1 MNRRSHASV
10 VDHDRVG
17 GEDSEQWQIAT
28 LGRYIK
34 VKHGYAF
41 EGNQI
46 TSEETPN
53 ILVTPGNFY
62 LGGGFK
68 ATKFKYFSG
77 YYPSAYKLSGG
88 DIVVTMTDLSKD
100 GDTLGY
106 GARIP
111 STLGKS
117 YLHNQRIGLVE
128 FLNGEVDENFL
139 YWVLR
144 TREYQGFV
152 LGAATGT
159 SVRHTSPTTIQQYEF
174 SLPSSRKEQAAIAAL
189 LDRIDDKID
198 LLKRQN
204 KTLESMAEAL
214 FRHWFVE
221 EAQDDWKKGVLGDIA
236 ANVRCSIKASDI
248 SPEAKYVG
256 LEHIDRRSVALNK
269 HGYGENVGSNK
280 SIFVVNDILFGKL
293 RPYFHKVCFAPFS
306 GVCSTD
312 ILVVAPKRQE
322 YFAFCLFAFF
332 QDDVVEYVNLGSGG
346 TRMPRTD
353 WSTLKDY
360 PIVIPD
366 LNFLERFNA
375 VVVPALERITCN
387 LGQIRTLERLRD
399 TLLPKLMS
407 GEVRVRI
414 ESSAG

>member
-1 MNRRSHASV
+1 MSEPLTTSEWHNYKFSDILDNESISYGIVQPGEHTEIGSVPVVRVNNIKDGHILTDDVLKVSSEIEQKYRRTRLAGGELLITVVGTVGECAIVPAALSGWNVARAVSVARIKAAFDKRFIKYCFKSEDLKFQMYGNTNDTVQATLNLSSLKNLILRIPPRRDQEAIASV
-10 VDHDRVG
+10 
-17 GEDSEQWQIAT
+17 
-28 LGRYIK
+28 
-34 VKHGYAF
+34 
-41 EGNQI
+41 
-46 TSEETPN
+46 
-53 ILVTPGNFY
+53 
-62 LGGGFK
+62 LGG
-68 ATKFKYFSG
+68 
-77 YYPSAYKLSGG
+77 
-88 DIVVTMTDLSKD
+88 
-100 GDTLGY
+100 
-106 GARIP
+106 
-111 STLGKS
+111 
-117 YLHNQRIGLVE
+117 
-128 FLNGEVDENFL
+128 
-139 YWVLR
+139 
-144 TREYQGFV
+144 
-152 LGAATGT
+152 
-159 SVRHTSPTTIQQYEF
+159 
-174 SLPSSRKEQAAIAAL
+174 
-189 LDRIDDKID
+189 IDDKID

-204 KTLESMAEAL
+204 KTLEAMAEAL
-214 FRHWFVE
+214 FRQWFVE

-236 ANVRCSIKASDI
+236 VNVRRSVKASDI

-332 QDDVVEYVNLGSGG
+332 QDDVVEYANLGSGG

-387 LGQIRTLERLRD
+387 LGQIRTLERLRG